1 MVFKC
6 GASLHALIHL
16 WLSWLPMDNS
26 GWFTSIAFQQS
37 RLWSRW
43 NRWSRKHNIDGVLV
57 SHSLCQRRET
67 VCVLAGMRKNCPI
80 AAALL
85 VWKCPCTDFFFLSKT
100 PVAQGFGAMWQK
112 RIVSL
117 SYPPA
122 LISMLF
128 RGVLTPCSDA
138 EIHNETFLKR
148 IISLWPRLVSL

>member
-1 MVFKC
+1 MHPAKPGVFYQK
-6 GASLHALIHL
+6 GGTFPNKNESYDTI
-16 WLSWLPMDNS
+16 
-26 GWFTSIAFQQS
+26 GIATF
-37 RLWSRW
+37 
-43 NRWSRKHNIDGVLV
+43 VL
-57 SHSLCQRRET
+57 
-67 VCVLAGMRKNCPI
+67 
-80 AAALL
+80 
-85 VWKCPCTDFFFLSKT
+85 FFLSKM